1 MDHTLGASNDQ
12 AHRMAH
18 CLDLD
23 AYFERIGYTGSRAPT
38 IETLRAISYA
48 HVSRIPFENLDVLLG
63 RPIQLELEALEAKL
77 VHARR
82 GGYCFEQNG
91 LLLAVLEALG
101 FSVRPLSARVRVNRP
116 REMTPP
122 RTHLCLRVELE
133 GESWIADVG
142 VGAWSLTA
150 PIRLALDETQPTP
163 HEPRRIVA
171 EGDWDGLVRRG
182 PSARLF
188 HQIRLGDAWQDV
200 CELTLE
206 EMPPID
212 RVVSNW
218 YTSTHPLSH
227 FKGALLVA
235 RASPTGRVTL
245 LDDGLT
251 HRTHGGTAETRTL
264 TTRAELL
271 AALTD
276 EFGLVLP
283 PATRLSTPRLATLA

>member
-1 MDHTLGASNDQ
+1 VTHT
-12 AHRMAH
+12 
-18 CLDLD
+18 LDLD
-23 AYFERIGYTGSRAPT
+23 AYFARIGYGGPRAPT
-38 IETLRAISYA
+38 LETLQAISHA

-101 FSVRPLSARVRVNRP
+101 FSARPISARVRVNRP

-122 RTHLCLRVELE
+122 RTHLCVRVELE
-133 GESWIADVG
+133 GRSWIADVG

-150 PIRLALDETQPTP
+150 PIQLVLDETQATP
-163 HEPRRIVA
+163 HEPRRLIA
-171 EGDWDGLVRRG
+171 EGDWDGLVRRS

-212 RVVSNW
+212 RVVANW

-235 RASPTGRVTL
+235 RASATGRVTL
-245 LDDGLT
+245 LDDVLT
-251 HRTHGGTAETRTL
+251 HRDHDGTAHTRTL
-264 TTRAELL
+264 ATQAELR
-271 AALTD
+271 AALAD
-276 EFGLVLP
+276 EFGLVIEP
-283 PATRLSTPRLATLA
+283 SSRFSTPRLATLA

>member
-1 MDHTLGASNDQ
+1 MTHT
-12 AHRMAH
+12 
-18 CLDLD
+18 LDLD
-23 AYFERIGYTGSRAPT
+23 AYFARIGYTGSRAPT
-38 IETLRAISYA
+38 LETLRAISYA
-48 HVSRIPFENLDVLLG
+48 HVCRIPFENVDVLLG
-63 RPIQLELEALEAKL
+63 RPIALELEALEAKL

-122 RTHLCLRVELE
+122 RTHLLVRVELE
-133 GESWIADVG
+133 GQSWLADVG

-150 PIRLALDETQPTP
+150 PLRLVLDETQTTP
-163 HEPRRIVA
+163 HEPRRLVA

-182 PSARLF
+182 PAARLF
-188 HQIRLGDAWQDV
+188 HQIRLGETWQDV

-227 FKGALLVA
+227 FKGALLAA
-235 RASPTGRVTL
+235 RATPEGRITL
-245 LDDGLT
+245 LDDVLT
-251 HRTHGGTAETRTL
+251 HRAHDGTSRTETLRSH
-264 TTRAELL
+264 
-271 AALTD
+271 AALLD
-276 EFGLVLP
+276 ALARELGIVLP
-283 PATRLSTPRLATLA
+283 PDTRLATPRLAGLS